1 MTYGIIAI
9 IIGVIMGGAAFFMG
23 EAYSKKRF
31 GADDEVEAFATERF
45 LIGVIL
51 SGIVSFVCYACG
63 KGVGAY
69 DFSFSNFGSM
79 TGLRYIVLASTLPFI
94 SWIDIKKRIIPNAW
108 IVGLLAVRFVILVL
122 DILVMPEQAV
132 FVIISAI
139 TGLLMGGLIFLPVR
153 LIRKDSIGMGD
164 IKLYAVIGLYMG
176 GRNVLSV
183 EIMSLVVAVIY
194 GFVMMALKKNE
205 EKGKISLGP
214 CIAIGTLLIM
224 MMGV

>member
-1 MTYGIIAI
+1 MH
-9 IIGVIMGGAAFFMG
+9 IG
-23 EAYSKKRF
+23 
-31 GADDEVEAFATERF
+31 
-45 LIGVIL
+45 
-51 SGIVSFVCYACG
+51 FVL
-63 KGVGAY
+63 
-69 DFSFSNFGSM
+69 F
-79 TGLRYIVLASTLPFI
+79 
-94 SWIDIKKRIIPNAW
+94 
-108 IVGLLAVRFVILVL
+108 LVL

-194 GFVMMALKKNE
+194 GFVMMAKKKNE

-224 MMGV
+224 MMGGIGL